1 MRKIG
6 MALCI
11 WMVWVA
17 PVMAAIDQK
26 WIDDLNQRFPGIGQ
40 EFDLAVQQKLAQ
52 YGKAVKVEEVIKTLL
67 GSADYVA
74 DQITTARGFTIHSEL
89 MLFFPAVGKYQES
102 LQEAKLLRDFTLKH
116 SPDDPR
122 VVQTFR
128 GVYAELLI
136 INEQYEQA
144 LREVEETI
152 AINPDEE
159 GNYLSRGVVNVK
171 LGQLEK
177 ALEDL
182 HMLIRKP
189 ESGKY
194 AEQLFVFIMQHRD
207 LFRDADVQRH
217 TMIDKIVRDL
227 EPKSSGRIRIPANL
241 ETSDGTAPETP
252 APTPTTMQAPT
263 PEPVATTAPAQET
276 PPDISEETVG
286 TDPLLALTGL
296 NADKLSQF
304 LGQPLSET
312 KEDDSIDREYNYQ
325 GNTLTISFDK
335 KKKKILSFQMF
346 FVPPVSEATA
356 LSSIGIIPRKLEPT
370 IASGLMKVWAPY
382 DKFSKVRLSLNE
394 GNVIAIIVEP

>member
-6 MALCI
+6 MALCL
-11 WMVWVA
+11 WMVWIS

-26 WIDDLNQRFPGIGQ
+26 WVDDLNQRFPGIGQ
-40 EFDLAVQQKLAQ
+40 EFDQAVQQKLAQ
-52 YGKAVKVEEVIKTLL
+52 YGKSVKVEEVIKTLL
-67 GSADYVA
+67 GSSDYVP

-171 LGQLEK
+171 LGQLDN
-177 ALEDL
+177 ALADL
-182 HMLIRKP
+182 QVLIRKP

-207 LFRDADVQRH
+207 LFKDTSVQRH

-241 ETSDGTAPETP
+241 ESGENTAAEAPASTPAALPTPTP
-252 APTPTTMQAPT
+252 AP
-263 PEPVATTAPAQET
+263 VATAAPAQET
-276 PPDISEETVG
+276 PAPPEETAG

-346 FVPPVSEATA
+346 FVPPVTEATA

-382 DKFSKVRLSLNE
+382 DKFSKVRLSLSD
-394 GNVIAIIVEP
+394 GNVVAIIVEP

>member
-1 MRKIG
+1 MTFCVWMFLISSA
-6 MALCI
+6 MAT
-11 WMVWVA
+11 
-17 PVMAAIDQK
+17 IDQN
-26 WIDDLNQRFPGIGQ
+26 WIDDLNQRFPGIGN

-52 YGKAVKVEEVIKTLL
+52 YGKSVKVEEVIKTLL
-67 GSADYVA
+67 GSADYLP

-89 MLFFPAVGKYQES
+89 MLFFPAIGKYQES
-102 LQEAKLLRDFTLKH
+102 LQEAKLLRDFTLRH

-136 INEQYEQA
+136 INGQYEQA
-144 LREVEETI
+144 LQEVEETI

-171 LGQLEK
+171 LGQLDK

-182 HMLIRKP
+182 QVLIRKP
-189 ESGKY
+189 DAAKY

-207 LFRDADVQRH
+207 MFKDADIQKH
-217 TMIDKIVRDL
+217 TMIDKMVRDL
-227 EPKSSGRIRIPANL
+227 EPQSSGRIRIPADI
-241 ETSDGTAPETP
+241 EKRSPTATETP
-252 APTPTTMQAPT
+252 TAT
-263 PEPVATTAPAQET
+263 PEPAATPTPAL
-276 PPDISEETVG
+276 PDKANG
-286 TDPLLALTGL
+286 ADDPLFALIGL
-296 NADKLSQF
+296 NEDKLSQF
-304 LGQPLSET
+304 LGEPLSET
-312 KEDDSIDREYNYQ
+312 KDDDTIDREYTYQ

-346 FVPPVSEATA
+346 FVPPVNEATA
-356 LSSIGIIPRKLEPT
+356 LSNIGIVPRQIEPT
-370 IASGLMKVWAPY
+370 LASDILKVWSPY

>member
-6 MALCI
+6 MVLCV
-11 WMVWVA
+11 WMFLVSPA
-17 PVMAAIDQK
+17 MAAIDQK
-26 WIDDLNQRFPGIGQ
+26 WIDDLNRRFPGIGE
-40 EFDLAVQQKLAQ
+40 EFEQAVQQKLEQ
-52 YGKAVKVEEVIKTLL
+52 YGKSVKVEEVVKTLL
-67 GSADYVA
+67 GSSDYVS
-74 DQITTARGFTIHSEL
+74 DEITTARGFTIHSEL
-89 MLFFPAVGKYQES
+89 MLFFPAIGKYQES

-177 ALEDL
+177 ALDDL
-182 HMLIRKP
+182 QALIRKP
-189 ESGKY
+189 EATKY

-207 LFRDADVQRH
+207 LFEESDVQKH
-217 TMIDKIVRDL
+217 TMIDKMVRDL
-227 EPKSSGRIRIPANL
+227 EPQSSGRIRIPAGL
-241 ETSDGTAPETP
+241 EKGEDATET
-252 APTPTTMQAPT
+252 PTPTAT
-263 PEPVATTAPAQET
+263 PEPVATAAPAQDT
-276 PPDISEETVG
+276 PPASQEETAG

-312 KEDDSIDREYNYQ
+312 KEEDTLDREYNYQ

-335 KKKKILSFQMF
+335 KKKKIMSFQMF
-346 FVPPVSEATA
+346 FVPPVDESMA
-356 LSSIGIIPRKLEPT
+356 LSNIGIVPRKIEPT
-370 IASGLMKVWAPY
+370 ITSDLLKVWTPY

-394 GNVIAIIVEP
+394 GKVIAIIVEP

>member
-6 MALCI
+6 MALCL
-11 WMVWVA
+11 WMVWIS

-26 WIDDLNQRFPGIGQ
+26 WVDDLNQRFPGIGQ
-40 EFDLAVQQKLAQ
+40 EFDQAVQQKLAQ
-52 YGKAVKVEEVIKTLL
+52 YGKSVKVEEVIKTLL

-171 LGQLEK
+171 LGQLEN

-182 HMLIRKP
+182 RVLIRKP

-207 LFRDADVQRH
+207 LFKDADVQRH
-217 TMIDKIVRDL
+217 TMIDKMVRDL

-241 ETSDGTAPETP
+241 ENGENTAAEAPASPLPTSTP
-252 APTPTTMQAPT
+252 AP
-263 PEPVATTAPAQET
+263 VATAAPAQET
-276 PPDISEETVG
+276 PAPPEETTG

-346 FVPPVSEATA
+346 FVPPVTEATA
-356 LSSIGIIPRKLEPT
+356 LSNIGIIPRKLEPT

-382 DKFSKVRLSLNE
+382 DKFSKVRLSLSE
-394 GNVIAIIVEP
+394 GNVVAVIVEP

>member
-6 MALCI
+6 MALCL
-11 WMVWVA
+11 WMVWIS

-26 WIDDLNQRFPGIGQ
+26 WVDDLNQRFPGIGQ
-40 EFDLAVQQKLAQ
+40 EFDQAVQQKLAQ
-52 YGKAVKVEEVIKTLL
+52 YGKSVKVEEVIKTLL
-67 GSADYVA
+67 GSSDYVP
-74 DQITTARGFTIHSEL
+74 DQITTARGFTLHSEL

-177 ALEDL
+177 ALDDL
-182 HMLIRKP
+182 QVLIRKP

-194 AEQLFVFIMQHRD
+194 AEQLFVFIMQHRA
-207 LFRDADVQRH
+207 LFKDADVQRH
-217 TMIDKIVRDL
+217 TMIDKMVRDL

-241 ETSDGTAPETP
+241 ENDGGASADTP
-252 APTPTTMQAPT
+252 APTPT
-263 PEPVATTAPAQET
+263 PEPVAAAAPAQET
-276 PPDISEETVG
+276 PPATSAETAG

-382 DKFSKVRLSLNE
+382 DKFSKVRLSLSE
-394 GNVIAIIVEP
+394 GNVVAIIVEP